1 MRPSIILCRRIG
13 GALWP
18 ADGRAGEMLSRIPQ
32 RSAVAVRIMRSR
44 SHAQLAM
51 YWGVLEQVVAATGR
65 WRTAEELHIA
75 LKVATGHVDIVQLI
89 DGRMVKVPGSIAFDH
104 MNQDEAQAYYDAA
117 FRVICDEVMG
127 GIGIEEL
134 LAHTTGR
141 LAA

>member
-1 MRPSIILCRRIG
+1 MHRDQIIVRKRGAFLCPANRV
-13 GALWP
+13 AVAAFHKL
-18 ADGRAGEMLSRIPQ
+18 ADGERTTIKFGSK
-32 RSAVAVRIMRSR
+32 RSVA
-44 SHAQLAM
+44 QNQM

-127 GIGIEEL
+127 GMAVEDL
-134 LAHTTGR
+134 LAHTGAR
-141 LAA
+141 IAA

>member
-1 MRPSIILCRRIG
+1 MHRGTVLMRRVGQGLF
-13 GALWP
+13 P
-18 ADGRAGEMLSRIPQ
+18 ADAKAAQALHKVPPRTP
-32 RSAVAVRIMRSR
+32 VAVRIDRRRSAVQN
-44 SHAQLAM
+44 SM

-89 DGRMVKVPGSIAFDH
+89 DGRMVKVPQSTAFDH

-127 GIGIEEL
+127 GMAVEEL
-134 LAHTTGR
+134 LAHTLPR
-141 LAA
+141 AA